1 MSLYYICGVLA
12 ALFPCALLCAWRLM
26 SRQANVPASAEPDHN
41 PPTTGATWTMETWTL
56 PKPPLTD
63 RLKSLIDISLLL
75 LTMFLMRQDATDG
88 TPQPTASIDLPTVA
102 EGALS

>member
-75 LTMFLMRQDATDG
+75 LTMFLMPGCRME
-88 TPQPTASIDLPTVA
+88 PQPTASIDLH
-102 EGALS
+102 GRRNSH